1 MSRALDDLSLAFRP
15 KVFELLARL
24 VEQGIHVLIVDTL
37 RTEAEHAANL
47 AKGVSWTTR
56 SKHLPRRLRGYP
68 ATDWDAEK
76 SDAIDLCPW
85 EQYDAH
91 GPDKL
96 GWDPTHP
103 GWNVIRDEAE
113 KLGLISGAR
122 WKQKDLGHVE
132 LKTVTPR
139 PPGLQTRV
147 A

>member
-1 MSRALDDLSLAFRP
+1 MSRALDDLSSALKP

-24 VEQGIHVLIVDTL
+24 VERGIPVLIVDTL

-47 AKGVSWTTR
+47 QRGVSWTPR
-56 SKHLPRRLRGYP
+56 SKHLPRRLRGWP
-68 ATDWDAEK
+68 LSDVDAEK

-85 EQYDAH
+85 EQFQTY

-96 GWDPTHP
+96 GWDAVHP

-113 KLGLISGAR
+113 KLGLVSGAR

-132 LKTVTPR
+132 LKHP
-139 PPGLQTRV
+139 
-147 A
+147 

>member
-1 MSRALDDLSLAFRP
+1 MSRTLDDLSSPFRP

-24 VEQGIHVLIVDTL
+24 VEKGIPVLIVDTL
-37 RTEAEHAANL
+37 RTEAEHASNL
-47 AKGVSWTTR
+47 AKGVSWTAR
-56 SKHLPRRLRGYP
+56 SKHLPRKLRGWP
-68 ATDWDAEK
+68 TTDPDAEK

-96 GWDPTHP
+96 GWEPGHP

-113 KLGLISGAR
+113 KLGLRSGSR

-132 LKTVTPR
+132 LPV
-139 PPGLQTRV
+139 
-147 A
+147 